1 MATIL
6 KIGNKWQARIRK
18 KGYPSTS
25 ANFDTQQ
32 KAIDWATTTE
42 ADMIKK
48 EFKDKRVIKTLT
60 LGMLVDQYFE
70 KQKPSKLY
78 GDTKKANLN
87 RVKRMLGD
95 VPLSSLTYKC
105 LKSFVTNR
113 EKEGAGGVTIAMDIG
128 EIAAVIRSCR
138 KDHEYNFDMTVF
150 SNVREH
156 MKEAGL
162 DPKSHERTRRP
173 TEEELTKIKKH
184 FAAKKRQK
192 IPMSAIIDFAVATTM
207 RAAEITRIKWSDVDF
222 EKKTVIIR
230 DRKHPKKKKGNHQKV
245 ALLADA
251 WSILVAQPRA
261 HDQVFPYNPK
271 SISTNFTDAVSD
283 CSIEDLH
290 FHDLRHEGTTRL
302 FEMGYDI
309 PRVAIFT
316 GHNDWKQLA
325 RYVQLK
331 AEDLHPDEDGIFPWL
346 RPMMRAT
353 RAIAQAALSA

>member
-1 MATIL
+1 
-6 KIGNKWQARIRK
+6 
-18 KGYPSTS
+18 
-25 ANFDTQQ
+25 
-32 KAIDWATTTE
+32 
-42 ADMIKK
+42 MIKK
-48 EFKDKRVIKTLT
+48 EHKDKRAMKTLT
-60 LGMLVDQYFE
+60 LGKLVDQYFE
-70 KQKPSKLY
+70 KQKPTKLY
-78 GDTKKANLN
+78 GDTKTANLN
-87 RVKRMLGD
+87 RIKRMLGD
-95 VPLSSLTYKC
+95 VALSSLTYDC

-113 EKEGAGGVTIAMDIG
+113 EKAGAGGVTIGMDIG
-128 EIAAVIRSCR
+128 EIAAVIRSGR
-138 KDHEYNFDMTVF
+138 KDHKYNFDMTVF
-150 SNVREH
+150 SDVREH
-156 MKEAGL
+156 MTETGL
-162 DPKSHERTRRP
+162 DPKSHERDRRP

-184 FAAKKRQK
+184 YGAKKRQK

-251 WSILVAQPRA
+251 WAILVAQPRT

-271 SISTNFTDAVSD
+271 SISSSFTDAVSE
-283 CSIEDLH
+283 CGIEDLH

-302 FEMGYDI
+302 FEKGYDI

-331 AEDLHPDEDGIFPWL
+331 AEDLHPDEDGILPWL
-346 RPMMRAT
+346 RIMMKAT
-353 RAIAQAALSA
+353 TPVAVAA